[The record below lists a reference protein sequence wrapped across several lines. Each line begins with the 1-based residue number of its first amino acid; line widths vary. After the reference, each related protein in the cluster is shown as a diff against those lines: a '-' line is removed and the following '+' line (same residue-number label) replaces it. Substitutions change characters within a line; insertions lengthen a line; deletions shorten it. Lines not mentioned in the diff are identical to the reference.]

1 MKKFDFNIWNQDNS
15 IDFENDDLPIF
26 INTNNLFI
34 PNKENI
40 NIIDVKLIDKYTRI
54 DSLIFEKYGGFNLI
68 EQFNIIKVI
77 LPLIL
82 LYNDINDITLLRPGM
97 FLKLPEIN
105 TLIDNIYIY
114 DEFNNTIENAE
125 SFKNDNLNEFLP
137 GINSIN
143 KYNFNNINKKVDNK
157 ISGIPALNLK
167 IDKITYNPENGI
179 ITY

>member
-15 IDFENDDLPIF
+15 IDYDNDDLPIF
-26 INTNNLFI
+26 INTTNLFI

-54 DSLIFEKYGGFNLI
+54 DSLIFEKYGGFNLV

-82 LYNDINDITLLRPGM
+82 LYNDINDITLLMPGM
-97 FLKLPEIN
+97 FIKLPEIN

-114 DEFNNTIENAE
+114 DEFNETIKNSE
-125 SFKNDNLNEFLP
+125 SFNNDNLNEFLP

-143 KYNFNNINKKVDNK
+143 KYNFNNIKKIDNK
-157 ISGIPALNLK
+157 INGIPALNLQ
-167 IDKITYNPENGI
+167 IDKISYNPENGI